1 MVLKRKF
8 NLDGTVSKWKARA
21 VLKGYAQRPN
31 IDYGETFAPV
41 GKLETFRYMCK
52 VANSRDW
59 NLRQID
65 FKNAFLNAEMDR
77 ELYMEL
83 PPGLQYVMDT
93 STLARGTVCRL
104 VRGLYGAKQSP
115 ALWNKTLDTYLRGL
129 GFVPSGNDS
138 CLYFR
143 ERTSVP
149 RSSQKG
155 KRAPGPPG
163 PSGRSEKGEG
173 PQKGSRPRK
182 GATSS
187 RTHKKGLKKT
197 FQKENTNETVC
208 ILAYVDDCV
217 VTGSN
222 PAAIEEAIEQIK
234 KDFKVDDLG
243 ELHHFL
249 GMEVIRDRER
259 RTLEININSYIKDVL
274 ERFNMSNAN
283 GKMTPMIASNLS
295 TKQDCPNLETEE
307 GRAEAERMK
316 AKPYRELLGS
326 LLWIHRTGAPS
337 IAYPVHHL
345 CMFANN
351 PGEKHW
357 RQAQHIL
364 KYLKYHVDNNDPS
377 KQVMPLGIKYSSDKE
392 LEGYVDASFADNYG
406 TDDDNR
412 RSTTGWCFT
421 AGGGAISWKAQK
433 QSTVATSTAEAEYI
447 AAFEAAK
454 EALYL
459 KRMGCDFKVLSD
471 DHCVTLHDDSQACIK
486 IAGNPQLAERT
497 KHFDIKYHW
506 LREKVKAKQVKLTY
520 INTNE
525 QLADIFTK
533 PLGAMQHH
541 YLRGKLT
548 GYR

>member
-187 RTHKKGLKKT
+187 RTHKKGLK
-197 FQKENTNETVC
+197 
-208 ILAYVDDCV
+208 
-217 VTGSN
+217 
-222 PAAIEEAIEQIK
+222 
-234 KDFKVDDLG
+234 
-243 ELHHFL
+243 
-249 GMEVIRDRER
+249 
-259 RTLEININSYIKDVL
+259 
-274 ERFNMSNAN
+274 
-283 GKMTPMIASNLS
+283 
-295 TKQDCPNLETEE
+295 CPGL
-307 GRAEAERMK
+307 
-316 AKPYRELLGS
+316 
-326 LLWIHRTGAPS
+326 
-337 IAYPVHHL
+337 
-345 CMFANN
+345 
-351 PGEKHW
+351 
-357 RQAQHIL
+357 
-364 KYLKYHVDNNDPS
+364 
-377 KQVMPLGIKYSSDKE
+377 
-392 LEGYVDASFADNYG
+392 
-406 TDDDNR
+406 
-412 RSTTGWCFT
+412 
-421 AGGGAISWKAQK
+421 
-433 QSTVATSTAEAEYI
+433 
-447 AAFEAAK
+447 
-454 EALYL
+454 
-459 KRMGCDFKVLSD
+459 
-471 DHCVTLHDDSQACIK
+471 
-486 IAGNPQLAERT
+486 
-497 KHFDIKYHW
+497 
-506 LREKVKAKQVKLTY
+506 
-520 INTNE
+520 
-525 QLADIFTK
+525 
-533 PLGAMQHH
+533 
-541 YLRGKLT
+541 LRGV
-548 GYR
+548 